1 MCVVVGSMRKNQRLP
16 PYKDQPCTNL
26 KNKEEFAWDLNDDSR
41 IPALQLRSAQKHAT
55 SIVNDQSMR
64 LRSPEAS
71 SFDFLSHNSRSYE
84 FKRKFGCVKARSSQ
98 RLPDG
103 QPAVVFYDDKDTESS
118 SDEEFIA
125 FDADRNSVAGT
136 SGEWPFLIYKE
147 TRNGQAIRLCASTCK
162 QLIKPQPDCRR
173 VFKTRMPELGCC
185 ENCLH
190 AQNYVQPGLQRY
202 SQWIPSHQA
211 KRYGSNGPPRPEAY
225 LTEKLQALRIS
236 PDYKHRPFTPQRNS
250 PQRFQTQG
258 VFQSCSH
265 ESRRPDHS
273 KLQAKERII
282 SPLQQPE
289 TLTAN
294 QTAGMLFTC
303 KDADVII
310 RTKGKIKDADQ
321 ATHTSTTLTTKPT
334 VQVIHT
340 IQQVTDGDFMD
351 RMENSYEQHH
361 LKEPIKRRHSH
372 SQRPTTTNT
381 NSGPPKRIPRNRKR
395 FSIQPTDNQESP
407 YTHLSNDSYHHIHD
421 TRKKQTNGMYV
432 CLAKTGKGIHNPSP
446 VANQRTDRD
455 SRPPPTQ
462 QSARRRNGTAV
473 LPAMSK
479 GRQSRFR
486 TMLFSRQESREE
498 RCEATVLAGN
508 QWRRRRTGVCQDT
521 DVTHEHRRFTRVLAK
536 RF

>member
-1 MCVVVGSMRKNQRLP
+1 MRRNQVVP

-26 KNKEEFAWDLNDDSR
+26 KNKEEFAWDLKDDSR

-64 LRSPEAS
+64 LRSPEAR
-71 SFDFLSHNSRSYE
+71 SFDFLSHNSHSYE
-84 FKRKFGCVKARSSQ
+84 FKRKFGRVQARSSQ

-103 QPAVVFYDDKDTESS
+103 QPAVVFYEDKDTDSS

-125 FDADRNSVAGT
+125 FEADRNSEAGT
-136 SGEWPFLIYKE
+136 SGESPFLIYKE
-147 TRNGQAIRLCASTCK
+147 TRNGQAIRLCTSTYK
-162 QLIKPQPDCRR
+162 QVIKPKTDCRR
-173 VFKTRMPELGCC
+173 VFKTRRPELGCC
-185 ENCLH
+185 EDCSH
-190 AQNYVQPGLQRY
+190 AHHHVEPRLQRY
-202 SQWIPSHQA
+202 SQWIPFYQA
-211 KRYGSNGPPRPEAY
+211 KRYGSNGPSRPEGY

-236 PDYKHRPFTPQRNS
+236 PDYMHQPFTPQRNS
-250 PQRFQTQG
+250 LQHCQTQG

-273 KLQAKERII
+273 KMQAKESIVI
-282 SPLQQPE
+282 PVQQPE

-310 RTKGKIKDADQ
+310 QTKGKIKDAGQ
-321 ATHTSTTLTTKPT
+321 ATHTNTTLTTKPT

-351 RMENSYEQHH
+351 TMENSYEQHH
-361 LKEPIKRRHSH
+361 LKEPKRRHSH
-372 SQRPTTTNT
+372 SQRPTTTDA
-381 NSGPPKRIPRNRKR
+381 NSGTPKRIPRNRKR
-395 FSIQPTDNQESP
+395 FSHQPADNQESP
-407 YTHLSNDSYHHIHD
+407 YKHLSNDSYHHIHD
-421 TRKKQTNGMYV
+421 TRKKQTNWMYV
-432 CLAKTGKGIHNPSP
+432 CLAKTGKGIHSPSQ
-446 VANQRTDRD
+446 VAIQRTDRD

-462 QSARRRNGTAV
+462 QFARRRNGTVV

-486 TMLFSRQESREE
+486 TMLFPRQESREE
-498 RCEATVLAGN
+498 SCEATVLAGN

>member
-1 MCVVVGSMRKNQRLP
+1 MRRNQLLP

-26 KNKEEFAWDLNDDSR
+26 NNKEEFAWDLNDDSR
-41 IPALQLRSAQKHAT
+41 IPALQLRSTQKHAT

-64 LRSPEAS
+64 LRSLEAR
-71 SFDFLSHNSRSYE
+71 SFDFLSNNSHSYE
-84 FKRKFGCVKARSSQ
+84 FKRKFGCVQARSSQ

-103 QPAVVFYDDKDTESS
+103 QPAVVFYEDKDTDSS

-125 FDADRNSVAGT
+125 FEADRNSGAGT
-136 SGEWPFLIYKE
+136 PGESPFLIYKE
-147 TRNGQAIRLCASTCK
+147 TRNGQAIRLCTSTYK
-162 QLIKPQPDCRR
+162 QVIKPKTDCRR
-173 VFKTRMPELGCC
+173 VFKTRRPELGCC
-185 ENCLH
+185 EDCSH
-190 AQNYVQPGLQRY
+190 AHHHVQPGLQRF
-202 SQWIPSHQA
+202 SQWIPSYQA
-211 KRYGSNGPPRPEAY
+211 KRYGSNGPSRPEGH
-225 LTEKLQALRIS
+225 LTEKLQAVRIS
-236 PDYKHRPFTPQRNS
+236 PDYMHQPFTPQRNS
-250 PQRFQTQG
+250 PQHCQTPG

-273 KLQAKERII
+273 KMQAKESIV
-282 SPLQQPE
+282 SPVHQPE

-310 RTKGKIKDADQ
+310 RTKGKIKDAGQ
-321 ATHTSTTLTTKPT
+321 TTHTNTTLTTKPT

-351 RMENSYEQHH
+351 TMENSYEQHH
-361 LKEPIKRRHSH
+361 LKEPKRRHSH
-372 SQRPTTTNT
+372 SQRPTTTDA
-381 NSGPPKRIPRNRKR
+381 NSGTPKRIPRNRKR
-395 FSIQPTDNQESP
+395 FSHQPADNQESP

-421 TRKKQTNGMYV
+421 TRKKQTNWMYV
-432 CLAKTGKGIHNPSP
+432 CLAKTGKGIHSPSQ
-446 VANQRTDRD
+446 VAIQRTDRD

-462 QSARRRNGTAV
+462 QFARRRNGTAV

-486 TMLFSRQESREE
+486 TMLFPRQENREE
-498 RCEATVLAGN
+498 SCEATVLAGN

>member
-1 MCVVVGSMRKNQRLP
+1 MRRNKLLP

-26 KNKEEFAWDLNDDSR
+26 KNKEEFARDLNDDSR
-41 IPALQLRSAQKHAT
+41 IPALQLRSTPKHATGRT
-55 SIVNDQSMR
+55 SIVNDQNMR
-64 LRSPEAS
+64 LRSPEAR
-71 SFDFLSHNSRSYE
+71 SFDFLSHNSHSYE
-84 FKRKFGCVKARSSQ
+84 FKRKFGCVQARSSQ

-103 QPAVVFYDDKDTESS
+103 QPAVVFYEDKDTDSS

-125 FDADRNSVAGT
+125 FEADRNSGAGT
-136 SGEWPFLIYKE
+136 SVEWPFLIYKE
-147 TRNGQAIRLCASTCK
+147 TRYGQAIRLCTSTSK
-162 QLIKPQPDCRR
+162 QVIKPQKDCRR

-185 ENCLH
+185 EDCSH
-190 AQNYVQPGLQRY
+190 AHHHVQPGLQRY
-202 SQWIPSHQA
+202 SQWLPSYRA
-211 KRYGSNGPPRPEAY
+211 KRYRGSNGPSGPEGY
-225 LTEKLQALRIS
+225 LTEKLQALSIS
-236 PDYKHRPFTPQRNS
+236 PNYKHQPFTPQRNS
-250 PQRFQTQG
+250 LQHCQTQG

-273 KLQAKERII
+273 KLQAKESII
-282 SPLQQPE
+282 NPLQQPD

-294 QTAGMLFTC
+294 QTADMLFTR
-303 KDADVII
+303 KDVDPVVII

-321 ATHTSTTLTTKPT
+321 DTHTNTALTTKPT

-340 IQQVTDGDFMD
+340 IQQVTDGDFMET
-351 RMENSYEQHH
+351 MENSYEQHH
-361 LKEPIKRRHSH
+361 LKEPKRRHSH
-372 SQRPTTTNT
+372 SQRPTTTDT
-381 NSGPPKRIPRNRKR
+381 NSGTSKRIPRNRKR
-395 FSIQPTDNQESP
+395 FSHQPADNQESP

>member
-1 MCVVVGSMRKNQRLP
+1 MRKNQRLP

-84 FKRKFGCVKARSSQ
+84 FKRKFGCVKARSRS

-303 KDADVII
+303 KDANVII

-372 SQRPTTTNT
+372 SQRPTTTDT

>member
-1 MCVVVGSMRKNQRLP
+1 MCVVVGSMSKNQRLP

-84 FKRKFGCVKARSSQ
+84 FKRKFGCVQARSSQ

-103 QPAVVFYDDKDTESS
+103 QPALVFYEDKDTDSS

-190 AQNYVQPGLQRY
+190 AHHHVQPGLQRY
-202 SQWIPSHQA
+202 SRWIPSHQA
-211 KRYGSNGPPRPEAY
+211 KRYGSNGPPRPEGY

-265 ESRRPDHS
+265 ESRRPDNS

-294 QTAGMLFTC
+294 QTAGMLFTR

-321 ATHTSTTLTTKPT
+321 ATHTNTTLTTKPT

-340 IQQVTDGDFMD
+340 MQQVTDGDFMD
-351 RMENSYEQHH
+351 TMENSYEQHH
-361 LKEPIKRRHSH
+361 LKEPKRRHSH
-372 SQRPTTTNT
+372 SQRPTTIDT
-381 NSGPPKRIPRNRKR
+381 NSGPPKRIPGNRKR

-432 CLAKTGKGIHNPSP
+432 CLAKTGKGIHNPP
-446 VANQRTDRD
+446 QVANQRTDRD

-479 GRQSRFR
+479 GSQSRFR
-486 TMLFSRQESREE
+486 TMLFSRQGSREE
-498 RCEATVLAGN
+498 RCEATVLARN

>member
-1 MCVVVGSMRKNQRLP
+1 MRRNQLLP

-26 KNKEEFAWDLNDDSR
+26 NNKEEFAWDLNDDSR
-41 IPALQLRSAQKHAT
+41 IPALQLRSTQKHAT

-64 LRSPEAS
+64 LRSLEAR
-71 SFDFLSHNSRSYE
+71 SFDFLSNNSHSYE
-84 FKRKFGCVKARSSQ
+84 FKRKFGCVQARSSQ

-103 QPAVVFYDDKDTESS
+103 QPAVVFCEDKDTDSS

-125 FDADRNSVAGT
+125 FEADRNSGAGT
-136 SGEWPFLIYKE
+136 SGESPFLIYKE
-147 TRNGQAIRLCASTCK
+147 TRNGQAIRLCTSTYK
-162 QLIKPQPDCRR
+162 QVIKSKTDCRR
-173 VFKTRMPELGCC
+173 VFKTRRPELGCC
-185 ENCLH
+185 EDCSH
-190 AQNYVQPGLQRY
+190 AHHHVEPGLQRY
-202 SQWIPSHQA
+202 SQCIPFYQA
-211 KRYGSNGPPRPEAY
+211 KRYGSNGPSRPEGY

-236 PDYKHRPFTPQRNS
+236 PDYMHQPFTPQRNS
-250 PQRFQTQG
+250 LQHCQTQG

-273 KLQAKERII
+273 KMQAKESIV
-282 SPLQQPE
+282 SPIQQPE

-310 RTKGKIKDADQ
+310 RTKGKIKDAGQ
-321 ATHTSTTLTTKPT
+321 ATHTNTTLTTKPT
-334 VQVIHT
+334 VQVIHN

-351 RMENSYEQHH
+351 TMENSYEQHH
-361 LKEPIKRRHSH
+361 LKEPKRRHSY
-372 SQRPTTTNT
+372 SQRPTTTDA
-381 NSGPPKRIPRNRKR
+381 NSGTPKRISRNRKR
-395 FSIQPTDNQESP
+395 FSHQPADNQESP

-421 TRKKQTNGMYV
+421 TRKKQTNWMYV
-432 CLAKTGKGIHNPSP
+432 CLAKTGKGIHSPSQ
-446 VANQRTDRD
+446 VAIQRTDRD

-462 QSARRRNGTAV
+462 QFARRRNGTVV
-473 LPAMSK
+473 LPPISK

-486 TMLFSRQESREE
+486 TMLFPRQESREE
-498 RCEATVLAGN
+498 SCEATVLAGN

>member
-1 MCVVVGSMRKNQRLP
+1 MRKNQRLP

-84 FKRKFGCVKARSSQ
+84 FKRKFGCVQARSSQ

-211 KRYGSNGPPRPEAY
+211 KRYGSNGPPRPEGY

-265 ESRRPDHS
+265 ESRCPDHS

-321 ATHTSTTLTTKPT
+321 ATHTSTTLTTNPT

-372 SQRPTTTNT
+372 SQRPTTTDT
-381 NSGPPKRIPRNRKR
+381 NGGPPKRIPRNRKR

-432 CLAKTGKGIHNPSP
+432 CLAKTGKGIHSPSQ
-446 VANQRTDRD
+446 VAIQRTDRD

-462 QSARRRNGTAV
+462 QFARRRNGTAV
-473 LPAMSK
+473 LPAMSI

-486 TMLFSRQESREE
+486 TMLFSRRESREE
-498 RCEATVLAGN
+498 SCEATGLAGN

>member
-1 MCVVVGSMRKNQRLP
+1 MRRNQLLP

-26 KNKEEFAWDLNDDSR
+26 NNKEEFAWDLNDDSR
-41 IPALQLRSAQKHAT
+41 IPALQLRSTQKHAT

-64 LRSPEAS
+64 LRSLEAR
-71 SFDFLSHNSRSYE
+71 SFDFLSNNSHSYE
-84 FKRKFGCVKARSSQ
+84 FKRRFGCVQARSSQ

-103 QPAVVFYDDKDTESS
+103 QPAVVFYEDKDTDSS

-125 FDADRNSVAGT
+125 FEADRNSGAGT
-136 SGEWPFLIYKE
+136 PGESPFLIYKE
-147 TRNGQAIRLCASTCK
+147 TRNGQAIRLCTSTYK
-162 QLIKPQPDCRR
+162 QVIKPKTDCRR
-173 VFKTRMPELGCC
+173 VFKTRRPELGCC
-185 ENCLH
+185 EDCSH
-190 AQNYVQPGLQRY
+190 AHHHVEPRLQRY
-202 SQWIPSHQA
+202 SQWIPFYQA
-211 KRYGSNGPPRPEAY
+211 KRYGSNGPSRPEGY

-236 PDYKHRPFTPQRNS
+236 PDYMHQPFTPQRNS
-250 PQRFQTQG
+250 LQHCQTQG

-273 KLQAKERII
+273 KMQAKESIVI
-282 SPLQQPE
+282 PVQQPE

-310 RTKGKIKDADQ
+310 QTKGKIKDAGQ
-321 ATHTSTTLTTKPT
+321 ATHTNTTLTTKPT

-351 RMENSYEQHH
+351 TMENSYEQHH
-361 LKEPIKRRHSH
+361 LKEPKRRHSH
-372 SQRPTTTNT
+372 SQRPTTTDA
-381 NSGPPKRIPRNRKR
+381 NSGTPKRIPRNRKR
-395 FSIQPTDNQESP
+395 FSHQPADNQESP
-407 YTHLSNDSYHHIHD
+407 YKHLSNDSYHHIHD
-421 TRKKQTNGMYV
+421 TRKKQTNWMYV
-432 CLAKTGKGIHNPSP
+432 CLAKTGKGIHSPSQ
-446 VANQRTDRD
+446 VAIQRTDRD

-462 QSARRRNGTAV
+462 QFARRRNGTAV

-486 TMLFSRQESREE
+486 TMLFPRQESREE
-498 RCEATVLAGN
+498 SCEATVLAGN

>member
-1 MCVVVGSMRKNQRLP
+1 MRKNQRLP

>member
-1 MCVVVGSMRKNQRLP
+1 MRRNQLLP

-26 KNKEEFAWDLNDDSR
+26 NNKEEFAWDLNDDSR
-41 IPALQLRSAQKHAT
+41 IPALQLRSTQKHAT

-64 LRSPEAS
+64 LRSLEAR
-71 SFDFLSHNSRSYE
+71 SFDFLSNNSHSYE
-84 FKRKFGCVKARSSQ
+84 FKRRFGCVQARSSQ

-103 QPAVVFYDDKDTESS
+103 QPAVVFYEDKDTDSS

-125 FDADRNSVAGT
+125 FEADRNSEAGT
-136 SGEWPFLIYKE
+136 SGESPFLIYKE
-147 TRNGQAIRLCASTCK
+147 TRNGQAIRLCTSTYK
-162 QLIKPQPDCRR
+162 QVIKPKTDCRR
-173 VFKTRMPELGCC
+173 VFKTRRPELGCC
-185 ENCLH
+185 EDCSH
-190 AQNYVQPGLQRY
+190 AHHHVEPRLQRY
-202 SQWIPSHQA
+202 SQWIPFYQA
-211 KRYGSNGPPRPEAY
+211 KRYGSNGPSRPEGY

-236 PDYKHRPFTPQRNS
+236 PDYMHQPFTPQRNS
-250 PQRFQTQG
+250 LQHCQTQG

-273 KLQAKERII
+273 KMQAKESIVI
-282 SPLQQPE
+282 PVQQPE

-310 RTKGKIKDADQ
+310 QTKGKIKDAGQ
-321 ATHTSTTLTTKPT
+321 ATHTNTTLTTKPT

-351 RMENSYEQHH
+351 TMENSYEQHH
-361 LKEPIKRRHSH
+361 LKEPKRRHSH
-372 SQRPTTTNT
+372 SQRPTTTDA
-381 NSGPPKRIPRNRKR
+381 NSGTPKRIPRNRKR
-395 FSIQPTDNQESP
+395 FSHQPADNQESP
-407 YTHLSNDSYHHIHD
+407 YKHLSNDSYHHIHD
-421 TRKKQTNGMYV
+421 TRKKQTNWMYV
-432 CLAKTGKGIHNPSP
+432 CLAKTGKGIHSPSQ
-446 VANQRTDRD
+446 VAIQRTDRD

-462 QSARRRNGTAV
+462 QFARRRNGTVV

-486 TMLFSRQESREE
+486 TMLFPRQESREE
-498 RCEATVLAGN
+498 SCEATVLAGN

>member
-1 MCVVVGSMRKNQRLP
+1 MSKNQRLP

-372 SQRPTTTNT
+372 SQRPTTTDT

-432 CLAKTGKGIHNPSP
+432 CLAKTGKGIHNPSQ

>member
-1 MCVVVGSMRKNQRLP
+1 
-16 PYKDQPCTNL
+16 
-26 KNKEEFAWDLNDDSR
+26 
-41 IPALQLRSAQKHAT
+41 
-55 SIVNDQSMR
+55 
-64 LRSPEAS
+64 
-71 SFDFLSHNSRSYE
+71 
-84 FKRKFGCVKARSSQ
+84 
-98 RLPDG
+98 
-103 QPAVVFYDDKDTESS
+103 
-118 SDEEFIA
+118 
-125 FDADRNSVAGT
+125 
-136 SGEWPFLIYKE
+136 
-147 TRNGQAIRLCASTCK
+147 
-162 QLIKPQPDCRR
+162 
-173 VFKTRMPELGCC
+173 MPELGCC

-211 KRYGSNGPPRPEAY
+211 KRYGSNGPPRPEGY

-372 SQRPTTTNT
+372 SQRPTTTDT

-498 RCEATVLAGN
+498 TCEATVLAGN

>member
-1 MCVVVGSMRKNQRLP
+1 MCVVAGSMRRNQVVP

-26 KNKEEFAWDLNDDSR
+26 KNKEEFAWDLKDDSR

-64 LRSPEAS
+64 LRSPEAR
-71 SFDFLSHNSRSYE
+71 SFDFLSHNSHSYE
-84 FKRKFGCVKARSSQ
+84 FKRKFGRVQARSSQ

-103 QPAVVFYDDKDTESS
+103 QPAVVFYEDKDTDSS

-125 FDADRNSVAGT
+125 FEADRNSEAGT
-136 SGEWPFLIYKE
+136 SGESPFLIYKE
-147 TRNGQAIRLCASTCK
+147 TRNGQAIRLCTSTYK
-162 QLIKPQPDCRR
+162 QVIKPKTDCRR
-173 VFKTRMPELGCC
+173 VFKTRRPELGCC
-185 ENCLH
+185 EDCSH
-190 AQNYVQPGLQRY
+190 AHHHVEPRLQRY
-202 SQWIPSHQA
+202 SQWIPFYQA
-211 KRYGSNGPPRPEAY
+211 KRYGSNGPSRPEGY

-236 PDYKHRPFTPQRNS
+236 PDYMHQPFTPQRNS
-250 PQRFQTQG
+250 LQHCQTQG

-273 KLQAKERII
+273 KMQAKESIVI
-282 SPLQQPE
+282 PVQQPE

-310 RTKGKIKDADQ
+310 QTKGKIKDAGQ
-321 ATHTSTTLTTKPT
+321 ATHTNTTLTTKPT

-351 RMENSYEQHH
+351 TMENSYEQHH
-361 LKEPIKRRHSH
+361 LKEPKRRHSH
-372 SQRPTTTNT
+372 SQRPTTTDA
-381 NSGPPKRIPRNRKR
+381 NSGTPKRIPRNRKR
-395 FSIQPTDNQESP
+395 FSHQPADNQESP
-407 YTHLSNDSYHHIHD
+407 YKHLSNDSYHHIHD
-421 TRKKQTNGMYV
+421 TRKKQTNWMYV
-432 CLAKTGKGIHNPSP
+432 CLAKTGKGIHSPSQ
-446 VANQRTDRD
+446 VAIQRTDRD

-462 QSARRRNGTAV
+462 QFARRRNGTVV

-486 TMLFSRQESREE
+486 TMLFPRQESREE
-498 RCEATVLAGN
+498 SCEATVLAGN